1 MLAEVAFCLQ
11 IIVVAMFWT
20 VIYPQEPWRDVA
32 KELVLHGSGLVI
44 MIADYTIRLTEFR
57 MVGHRVLLAFSL
69 FYLTLHVA
77 VVWYTDEAIYPA
89 VDLTTAYSWALL
101 GIGLS
106 AGIYVHKLVG
116 TAGHHK

>member
-1 MLAEVAFCLQ
+1 MLAEVSFCLQ
-11 IIVVAMFWT
+11 IIVVSMFWI

-44 MIADYTIRLTEFR
+44 MIVDYTIRLTEFR

-69 FYLTLHVA
+69 FYLGLHVT

-116 TAGHHK
+116 TTWRHT